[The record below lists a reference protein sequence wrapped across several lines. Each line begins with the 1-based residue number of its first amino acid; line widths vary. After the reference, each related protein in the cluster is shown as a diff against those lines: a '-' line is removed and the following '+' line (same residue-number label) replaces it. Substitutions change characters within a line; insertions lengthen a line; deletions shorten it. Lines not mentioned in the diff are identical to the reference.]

1 MSQVTVLSLPSVAR
15 ATYSSGQVPTI
26 TASGQ
31 VQLLGVDI
39 NVTALT
45 GGTSPTVT
53 FKLSRVGADGVLYQ
67 VWQPTAISAAGVF
80 STTIGPGC
88 VINADL
94 GDLFQLDMVVTGAPT
109 SVTFSASLKAKVW

>member
-1 MSQVTVLSLPSVAR
+1 MSQVTVLSLPSSAR
-15 ATYSSGQVPTI
+15 ATYTSGQLPTT
-26 TASGQ
+26 TANGQ
-31 VQLLGVDI
+31 IQVLAVDI

-45 GGTSPTVT
+45 GGVSPTVT

-67 VWQPTAISAAGVF
+67 VWLPTALSAPGVL

-88 VINADL
+88 VVNADL

-109 SVTFSASLKAKVW
+109 SITFSASLKAKVW